1 MAEYPPEKWED
12 VKSPG
17 HGLKAE
23 QQSPAQRLSH
33 EGLEL
38 DTRAGDGHDKHLDH
52 SKPLPDLRK
61 WQEEEENRRYLN
73 EKQMIQA
80 HEVPQSSPTSPESS
94 MGVLSPQGPQPKM
107 FDDPMGS
114 PPAPR
119 TRRICGL
126 RRGMFWLMFG
136 IVLALVIVAAVV
148 GGVVGGTRRS
158 SNSNA
163 GQGSSNNASAAG
175 NIPAQAGDVVGGSPL
190 NVISY
195 NTNGTGP
202 KAERQVFRVYY
213 QSVLGNI
220 KEAVSR
226 GPDAWSAAV
235 PIFTDAVNNTGLATV
250 TYMNGSAQTGQ
261 IFYVGTNGF
270 LQEKRKPFAR
280 NDLNWEPGTLNPS
293 NIKSIGNLSLPKNS
307 QSQDPSNQF
316 DSYRM
321 AAVYSDQFSTGAE
334 TRLFYH
340 ASANNGTN
348 WVQEW
353 IWSQKQDEWRIGQ
366 AITNVYPNSHLAA
379 TVDVKNKL
387 LRLYFSS
394 GNLTLQEVWL
404 NISDRMALY
413 NNGFSVPTFLPLN
426 DVDLAVTSSN
436 GTVYLYHP
444 SNIGELGVREMIIS
458 GVPASTGI
466 LDAPQESFNLSEA
479 LVAQPSLTSREG
491 TSPYQPLAAGKTAI
505 EDSPDVPPHVY
516 VFWAD
521 GVTGSHPEKEGSV
534 TGYHSLQA
542 IGRSVDNDTWSAS
555 NPTPISLGNTN
566 SYPQPSTWKR
576 RWLSWI

>member
-1 MAEYPPEKWED
+1 MADYPREKVRTFSGKTSNRPEQE
-12 VKSPG
+12 
-17 HGLKAE
+17 LKAE
-23 QQSPAQRLSH
+23 QRSPTQRLSH

-61 WQEEEENRRYLN
+61 WQEEEENKRYLN

-94 MGVLSPQGPQPKM
+94 MGVLSPQEPQPKV
-107 FDDPMGS
+107 FNDPMGS

-148 GGVVGGTRRS
+148 GGVVGGTKRS

-163 GQGSSNNASAAG
+163 GQGSSNNAPAAG

-195 NTNGTGP
+195 STNGTGP

-220 KEAVSR
+220 KEAISR
-226 GPDAWSAAV
+226 GPNAW

-261 IFYVGTNGF
+261 MFYVGANGY

-280 NDLNWEPGTLNPS
+280 DDLFWEPGTLNPK
-293 NIKSIGNLSLPKNS
+293 NIETIGNLTLPKNS
-307 QSQDPSNQF
+307 KSQDPVNQF
-316 DSYRM
+316 DRYRM
-321 AAVYSDQFSTGAE
+321 AAVYSDQFFTGGE

-340 ASANNGTN
+340 ASANNGSN

-353 IWSQKQDEWRIGQ
+353 IWSQKRDEWRIGH

-379 TVDVKNKL
+379 TVDVKNNL

-394 GNLTLQEVWL
+394 G
-404 NISDRMALY
+404 
-413 NNGFSVPTFLPLN
+413 FSVPNFLPQN
-426 DVDLAVTSSN
+426 DAELAVTSFN

-458 GVPASTGI
+458 GVPASTSI

-479 LVAQPSLTSREG
+479 LVAQPSLASLEG
-491 TSPYQPLAAGKTAI
+491 TSPYQPLAAGITAI
-505 EDSPDVPPHVY
+505 EDSPDVPPHIY
-516 VFWAD
+516 VFWAE
-521 GVTGSHPEKEGSV
+521 GVTGSNPAKEGSV
-534 TGYHSLQA
+534 TGYNSLQT
-542 IGRSVDNDTWSAS
+542 IGKSIDNDTWSAS
-555 NPTPISLGNTN
+555 NQSSIGLGSINT
-566 SYPQPSTWKR
+566 YPKPSTSKR
-576 RWLSWI
+576 RWLSWL